1 MTLTANFSK
10 GSSAKFVGNA
20 TLDGILTHSLEGHT
34 EQLNVSQLLP
44 LEASNLWEQRESKL
58 HKYLQSF
65 QGMVMILSKEK
76 IISCE

>member
-10 GSSAKFVGNA
+10 ENTAEFMGNA
-20 TLDGILTHSLEGHT
+20 VLDGILSHSLEGDI
-34 EQLNVSQLLP
+34 EQLNVSQLLS
-44 LEASNLWEQRESKL
+44 LEAPNLWEQTESKL

-65 QGMVMILSKEK
+65 HGMVMILSKEK